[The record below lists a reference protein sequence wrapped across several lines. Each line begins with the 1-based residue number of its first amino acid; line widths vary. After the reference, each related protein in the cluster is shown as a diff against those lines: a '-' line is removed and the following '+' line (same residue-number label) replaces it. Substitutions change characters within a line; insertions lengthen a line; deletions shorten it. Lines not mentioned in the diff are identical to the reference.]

1 MFTVVRRLLE
11 RLEQRYLEQ
20 GHLSVD
26 HVAIVLVGV
35 LLSALFTEKIGIHA
49 IFGAFVFGA
58 VMPKKSG
65 MTREL
70 TEKIEDFTIVVLLP
84 VFFAV
89 SGLRTNLFA
98 LNNVSLIGCLL
109 LILATATIGKFV
121 GTGLAARLT
130 GSTRKEAIIVGAM
143 MNTRGLTELVI
154 LSIGLSLGVLSDRTF
169 AMMVI
174 MALATTVMAGPIVN
188 RLVSRDKLI
197 GALIGG
203 DEATIR
209 PTARVL
215 VALGNP
221 LNAPNLV
228 DVALRMTGGRRPA
241 ELLLVRLIPSPRA
254 PEFSTGL
261 LDVESQVAAAV
272 DSMRPLVEQAA
283 AAGVLARPISFLTD
297 DVGPDLARIAAD
309 QKCDS
314 ILLGWHRASLARHII
329 KALVHKT
336 FQLAPCDV
344 AVLVD
349 RVGRGIVPKGDRPVA
364 VVLNEG
370 PGELATVRLGLDLA
384 TSLSTGIRLI
394 GYLDDQ
400 TGRKGT
406 AASEALGTRP
416 TR

>member
-1 MFTVVRRLLE
+1 
-11 RLEQRYLEQ
+11 
-20 GHLSVD
+20 
-26 HVAIVLVGV
+26 
-35 LLSALFTEKIGIHA
+35 
-49 IFGAFVFGA
+49 
-58 VMPKKSG
+58 
-65 MTREL
+65 
-70 TEKIEDFTIVVLLP
+70 
-84 VFFAV
+84 
-89 SGLRTNLFA
+89 
-98 LNNVSLIGCLL
+98 
-109 LILATATIGKFV
+109 
-121 GTGLAARLT
+121 
-130 GSTRKEAIIVGAM
+130 
-143 MNTRGLTELVI
+143 
-154 LSIGLSLGVLSDRTF
+154 
-169 AMMVI
+169 

-241 ELLLVRLIPSPRA
+241 ELLLVRLIPSSRA

-349 RVGRGIVPKGDRPVA
+349 REGRGIVPKGDRPVA

-384 TSLSTGIRLI
+384 TSLATGIRLI

-406 AASEALGTRP
+406 AASEALAHQADALRQKSGLWVVPVYAGGDGRALVASELADAPVAVIPVGPDWASRRDFGHPTETIAEEAGCPLLVVRP
-416 TR
+416 ALDVVASHATEGVAHHEARPAVI